1 MPEVYIYMW
10 DRYMLSDSYVGA
22 NCGICMLF
30 CDAESSIPAYF
41 DIRGR
46 IKMTSLGD
54 G

>member
-1 MPEVYIYMW
+1 
-10 DRYMLSDSYVGA
+10 MLSDSYIGA

-30 CDAESSIPAYF
+30 CSAGSSIHAYF